1 MAESADPFM
10 SFQFTVTIGTQNGT
24 NVIGGFTDVTGL
36 GFETEVET
44 IRVGGLNNAEVMLP
58 GATKFPS
65 RLVLKRGLGDTA
77 MLWKW
82 YQNVLQGEFKR
93 EELTIELRSSDGQQ
107 KASWTFSDACP
118 VKWTGPEL
126 HATTSAVAFETIE
139 LVHRGFLGANI

>member
-1 MAESADPFM
+1 MATSADPFM

-58 GATKFPS
+58 GPTKFPS

-82 YQNVLQGEFKR
+82 YQNVLQGMIKR
-93 EELTIELRSSDGQQ
+93 EELTIELRSSDRQQ
-107 KASWTFSDACP
+107 KISWTFSEACP
-118 VKWTGPEL
+118 VKWTGPEM